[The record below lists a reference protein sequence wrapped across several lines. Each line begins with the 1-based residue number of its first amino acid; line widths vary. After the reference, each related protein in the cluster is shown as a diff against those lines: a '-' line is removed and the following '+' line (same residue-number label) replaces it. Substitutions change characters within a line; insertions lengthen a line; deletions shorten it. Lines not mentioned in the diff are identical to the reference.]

1 MKRALSIAA
10 VVLLAALA
18 AGAMLSSR
26 RQCRRSWSNDLSFS
40 SRRCWRKLGASR
52 ASAFGHVDFESNQSS
67 CGPAS
72 IANILRSFRE
82 PADTERKV
90 LAHTSKCWSGV
101 CFFALSLDEL
111 ADVTRTATKRNVTVL
126 QDLTPDVVFLQ
137 VRRLE
142 AELTRKRKADAAFIG
157 KPRR

>member
-1 MKRALSIAA
+1 M
-10 VVLLAALA
+10 
-18 AGAMLSSR
+18 
-26 RQCRRSWSNDLSFS
+26 
-40 SRRCWRKLGASR
+40 
-52 ASAFGHVDFESNQSS
+52 DFESNQSS

>member
-1 MKRALSIAA
+1 
-10 VVLLAALA
+10 
-18 AGAMLSSR
+18 
-26 RQCRRSWSNDLSFS
+26 
-40 SRRCWRKLGASR
+40 
-52 ASAFGHVDFESNQSS
+52 VDFESNQSS

-126 QDLTPDVVFLQ
+126 RDLTPDVVFLQ

-142 AELTRKRKADAAFIG
+142 AELTWKRKADAAFIG